1 MFSFARVL
9 SLSLVA
15 LPFVSATVHDVQV
28 GPGGQLVYSPQA
40 IAAAVGDQVVFHFNP
55 KNHTVTQSS
64 FANPCGAKAGG
75 FDSGFEPVMANST
88 QAQPTFT
95 ITVNDTQPIWVYCGQ
110 TGHCE
115 KGMVFAVNCGGDG
128 SANSFTNFQKAALA
142 EGAAAN
148 GSSYGS
154 SYGSTPASTSAPVAT
169 PSSTDTAAG
178 AASTG
183 GQVHTVIVG
192 GSAGLVYTPSNI
204 TAQPGDIVTFEFHE
218 KNHTATQSSFASP
231 CDPLNANGVTG
242 FDSGFN
248 PVASD
253 ATTFPTFNFSVTSTS
268 PVWVYCR
275 QGDGAHCH
283 AGMVFAINANESS
296 PNTFEAFL
304 NNAKTSG
311 NTTSSSAS
319 SSPTGSSSS
328 GSSSSG
334 SSSSKSGSSS
344 SNTSGNGAISFHLGG
359 TSVTLA
365 AVALLALVL

>member
-15 LPFVSATVHDVQV
+15 LPFVSAAVHDVQV
-28 GPGGQLVYSPQA
+28 GPNGQLAYSPEA
-40 IAAAVGDQVVFHFNP
+40 ISAQVGDQVVFHFNP

-64 FANPCGAKAGG
+64 FANPCAEKAGG

-88 QAQPTFT
+88 YAQPTFT
-95 ITVNDTQPIWVYCGQ
+95 ITVNDTQPIWVYCRQ

-128 SANSFTNFQKAALA
+128 SANSFTNFQNAALA
-142 EGAAAN
+142 QGAN
-148 GSSYGS
+148 ESSSSYGS
-154 SYGSTPASTSAPVAT
+154 APTYTSTPVAA
-169 PSSTDTAAG
+169 PSSTGTAAG

-192 GSAGLVYTPSNI
+192 GAAGLVYTPSNI
-204 TAQPGDIVTFEFHE
+204 SAQPGDIVTFEFHQE
-218 KNHTATQSSFASP
+218 NHTVTQSSFASP
-231 CDPLNANGVTG
+231 CSPLNANGNTG

-248 PVASD
+248 PVASN
-253 ATTFPTFNFSVTSTS
+253 ATTFPTFNYTVTDTS
-268 PVWVYCR
+268 PVWAYCR
-275 QGDGAHCH
+275 QGNGAHCH

-304 NNAKTSG
+304 NKAESSG

-319 SSPTGSSSS
+319 SSPTGTSSGSGSSGSSSS

-334 SSSSKSGSSS
+334 SSSSDT
-344 SNTSGNGAISFHLGG
+344 NGNGAISFHLGG